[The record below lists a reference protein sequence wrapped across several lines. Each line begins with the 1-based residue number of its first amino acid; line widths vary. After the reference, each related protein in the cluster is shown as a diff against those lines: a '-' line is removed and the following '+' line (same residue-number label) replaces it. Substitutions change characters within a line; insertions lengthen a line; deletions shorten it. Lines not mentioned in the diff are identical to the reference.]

1 MATSEIKIDYKDEV
15 LELPFNVTTACGP
28 VPVRVERLKL
38 KALLDVM
45 YRAINRRDWVPDSR
59 GGEPNHGKY
68 RCKSCGALTDNELQP
83 LSRDESSHYCEK
95 CYIRLSDFDPVAWGD
110 DAIGDYDA

>member
-1 MATSEIKIDYKDEV
+1 MAKNDVNTSCEDKV
-15 LELPFNVTTACGP
+15 LELPFHVMTAYGP
-28 VPVRVERLKL
+28 APVRVERLKL

-45 YRAINRRDWVPDSR
+45 YRAINGRDWVPDSR

-83 LSRDESSHYCEK
+83 LSRDESSHYCKK
-95 CYIRLSDFDPVAWGD
+95 CYIRLSDFDPVDWGD
-110 DAIGDYDA
+110 DATDE

>member
-1 MATSEIKIDYKDEV
+1 MATSEIKTDYKDEV

-28 VPVRVERLKL
+28 VPVRVERIKL

-68 RCKSCGALTDNELQP
+68 RCKSCGVLTDNELKP
-83 LSRDESSHYCEK
+83 LSRDESGHYCK
-95 CYIRLSDFDPVAWGD
+95 ACYIRLSDFDPVACGD
-110 DAIGDYDA
+110 DTIGDYDA